1 MCPADPPP
9 AALQTVTI
17 VSSLDQ
23 ASEPVWFLPN
33 PLPRPA
39 PLLVHLHSWS
49 SHFNRSAGVAAL
61 AQECEQRGWSFLS
74 PNFRGPND
82 NPLACA
88 SPHAIQDV
96 LDAVSYA
103 IRSTI
108 VDHRRIYL
116 LGGSGGGHM
125 ALTMA
130 HSAPSMWAAVSAWVP
145 ITDLASWHAFSRSKG
160 SRYHRMLEGV
170 CGGVPEDPAADLEY
184 RRRSPLFHLS
194 SAAGLPIDIQAGIN
208 DGHGS
213 AQVPVDHSLRAFN
226 ELAAA
231 NGAKEK
237 ALTSAEVEF
246 ITREARLP
254 PGLKSD
260 PFDEPSRLHE
270 VLFRRTA
277 GPVRLTLFE
286 GAHETDFSAA
296 MRWLETQRPPP
307 ALE

>member
-1 MCPADPPP
+1 MCPADPLP
-9 AALQTVTI
+9 AALQTVA
-17 VSSLDQ
+17 VLSSLDQ
-23 ASEPVWFLPN
+23 TSEPVWFLPN
-33 PLPRPA
+33 PLPHPE

-49 SHFNRSAGVAAL
+49 SRFNQSAGVAAL
-61 AQECEQRGWSFLS
+61 AQECERRGWSFLS
-74 PNFRGPND
+74 PNFRGSND

-88 SPHAIQDV
+88 SPQAIQDV
-96 LDAVSYA
+96 LDAVNFA

-108 VDHRRIYL
+108 VDPRRIYL

-130 HSAPSMWAAVSAWVP
+130 HSSPGVWAAVSAWVP
-145 ITDLASWHAFSRSKG
+145 ITDLAAWHAFSKSKG
-160 SRYHRMLEGV
+160 SRYHRMLESV
-170 CGGVPEDPAADLEY
+170 CGGVPEDPAATVEY
-184 RRRSPLFHLS
+184 RLRSPLFHLS

-213 AQVPVDHSLRAFN
+213 AQVPVDHSLRAFS

-231 NGAKEK
+231 NGVEDK
-237 ALTSAEVEF
+237 ALTSAEIEF

-260 PFDEPSRLHE
+260 PFGESGRLRA

-277 GPVRLTLFE
+277 GPVRLTLFD

-296 MRWLETQRPPP
+296 VRWLETQRSRPP
-307 ALE
+307 LE